1 MIKLT
6 KDIKL
11 YTKLLLSVGLQGKK
25 GGRTRR
31 PLPPLECAQL
41 IKRLMDEDNLTKSQ
55 VSERL
60 DLGRPE
66 EGTNIYEKRD
76 TTQVGLFLKLL
87 EISPKS
93 QQVAGWG
100 YEGPPKISFTIL
112 FRLASLPH
120 DEQDIV
126 IQSKHKK
133 GIATKQAIQ
142 IATLRR
148 ENPNLSI
155 NEIVETVL
163 KIKAIDAPH
172 HMIVCEVNEKLGN
185 FIKSNDDHVEK
196 LLEILRKNINGEFFE
211 LDANEIIISIKMDET
226 AFKTFHEQQSNEGVQ
241 FTEFLNGFLEDKLG

>member
-1 MIKLT
+1 MPSFNKTYKLPFKFNIPTDTQSYLQKKSLFERFIKF
-6 KDIKL
+6 
-11 YTKLLLSVGLQGKK
+11 
-25 GGRTRR
+25 
-31 PLPPLECAQL
+31 
-41 IKRLMDEDNLTKSQ
+41 IKRYLYI
-55 VSERL
+55 V
-60 DLGRPE
+60 
-66 EGTNIYEKRD
+66 
-76 TTQVGLFLKLL
+76 LKGQKNL
-87 EISPKS
+87 EI
-93 QQVAGWG
+93 
-100 YEGPPKISFTIL
+100 FN
-112 FRLASLPH
+112 
-120 DEQDIV
+120 

-133 GIATKQAIQ
+133 GIATKQAIK

-185 FIKSNDDHVEK
+185 FIKSNDDHAEK